1 MNNPILFSII
11 MPTFNRAGF
20 IGKAIKS
27 VVDQTFINWELLI
40 IDDGSTDNT
49 KDIVSKFSD
58 PRIRYIYQINK
69 ERSAARNNGIQ
80 KSSGDFI
87 CFLDSDDYYLDD
99 FLAEFNK
106 EISKNNF
113 KNAFYFCN
121 TFCEK
126 SNGIIVKS
134 GGANEYFS
142 GNYDFLLN
150 NTIGTP
156 RVCLPSE
163 ILKKNFFDLQIRIG
177 EDFEL
182 WMRLINDLEIKYI
195 RSYTQVFLDHDERS
209 INNNFVTQSLIA
221 IELRIKTASKYR
233 DKFSKEA
240 FSAFKNQNK
249 LKLARLYFGNNKVE
263 CIRYSIQVLLSGSYS
278 KKEALFMIIK
288 SI

>member
-1 MNNPILFSII
+1 MKNPIMFSII
-11 MPTFNRAGF
+11 MPTFNRADF
-20 IGKAIKS
+20 IRKAIKS
-27 VVDQTFINWELLI
+27 VIDQTFINWELLI

-49 KDIVSKFSD
+49 KEVVSNFSD
-58 PRIRYIYQINK
+58 PRIRYIHQINK

-80 KSSGDFI
+80 KSKGSFI

-99 FLAEFNK
+99 FLAEFYK

-126 SNGIIVKS
+126 SNGVIEKS
-134 GGANEYFS
+134 PGANEHFL

-156 RVCLPSE
+156 RVCLPSG
-163 ILKKNFFDLQIRIG
+163 ILKTNLFDVQIRIG

-182 WMRLINDLEIKYI
+182 WMRLINGLEIKYI
-195 RSYTQVFLDHDERS
+195 KSYTQVFLDHDKRS
-209 INNNFVTQSLIA
+209 INNNVIIQSLIS
-221 IELRIKTASKYR
+221 IEIRVKTASKYK
-233 DKFSKEA
+233 DNFSKEA
-240 FSAFKNQNK
+240 FSIFKNNNK
-249 LKLARLYFGNNKVE
+249 LKLARIYFGNNKLA
-263 CIRYSIQVLLSGSYS
+263 CIRYSIQVLLSSSNS
-278 KKEALFMIIK
+278 KKEALYMIMK